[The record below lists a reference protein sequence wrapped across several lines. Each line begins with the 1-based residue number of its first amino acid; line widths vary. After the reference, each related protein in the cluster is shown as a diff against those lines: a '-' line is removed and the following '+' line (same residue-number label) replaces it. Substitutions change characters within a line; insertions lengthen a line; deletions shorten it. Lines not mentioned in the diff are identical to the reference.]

1 MIISLRLIALV
12 HLILLLF
19 LMPLFYMSTPI
30 VDYIDTSSR
39 YRQLVQNLHKLDLKL
54 RCFYLLKDYASFGK
68 GGRGCSTMLSPT
80 RIYTLPFTAFRF
92 IGLTS

>member
-39 YRQLVQNLHKLDLKL
+39 YRQLVQNLHKLELKL
-54 RCFYLLKDYASFGK
+54 RCFYLLKDYAAI
-68 GGRGCSTMLSPT
+68 SPIVYRQDRT
-80 RIYTLPFTAFRF
+80 
-92 IGLTS
+92 